1 MKRLIIFVSVLV
13 LVAFVSGVMAQG
25 KPAPAKEE
33 KPKIE
38 KFSGVI
44 EKVDEAAKSIDVKRK
59 VGKEEKILTF
69 ATTADTKITRGKETL
84 TFADLKPKMSAS
96 IEYKKDGDKNV
107 AIAIKVAVP
116 KAAPKKEK
124 KPEEAPKK

>member
-13 LVAFVSGVMAQG
+13 LVAFVCGVMAQE
-25 KPAPAKEE
+25 KPAPAKTPTAPVKEE

-44 EKVDEAAKSIDVKRK
+44 EKLDETVKTIDVKRK

-69 ATTADTKITRGKETL
+69 ATTPDTKITRGKETL
-84 TFADLKPKMSAS
+84 TFADLKPKMSVS

-107 AIAIKVAVP
+107 ALEIKVAVP
-116 KAAPKKEK
+116 KTAPKK
-124 KPEEAPKK
+124 